1 MKGLLALAAAAL
13 VSSGGLA
20 VAENWTGE
28 ISDSMCRAKHEAPAE
43 GGPELTSKECTLAC
57 VRGGSKFVLV
67 TESGTYTF
75 ADQTAA
81 ALEEHAGETVT
92 VTGELEDGT
101 LSASKIE
108 PAS

>member
-1 MKGLLALAAAAL
+1 MKRLLALAAAAL
-13 VSSGGLA
+13 VSSAGLA
-20 VAENWTGE
+20 AAETFTGE

-43 GGPELTSKECTLAC
+43 GGPELSDKECTLAC

-67 TESGTYTF
+67 TEDGTYTF

-81 ALEEHAGETVT
+81 SLEEHAGEKVT
-92 VTGELEDGT
+92 VTGEVEDGT
-101 LSASKIE
+101 LSAAKIE

>member
-1 MKGLLALAAAAL
+1 MKRFLTLAVALVVGSAGLAAA
-13 VSSGGLA
+13 
-20 VAENWTGE
+20 ETFTGK

-43 GGPELTSKECTLAC
+43 GGPELTDKECTMAC

-75 ADQTAA
+75 ADQSAA
-81 ALEEHAGETVT
+81 ALEEHAGEEVT
-92 VTGELEDGT
+92 VTGEVDGET
-101 LSASKIE
+101 LTAAEIE